1 MGARADMAV
10 RGGRFLVVGLGKTGE
25 AVSRFLAR
33 RGARV
38 TATDLSCSEKIACAD
53 ELRAMGVT
61 VAAGGHRE
69 ADFTSA
75 DTVILSPGVPPDIAP
90 VRAARAAGAEVTGE
104 AEFAFRLSGL
114 PVVAV
119 TGSNGKTTTTGLIAA
134 ILRRCGRRPFVGGNF
149 GTPFI
154 NAVENE
160 RDYDLALLEMSSF
173 QLKNTS
179 AFSPLVAVVLNVSP
193 NHLDAHP
200 DYADYVDSKRRIF
213 ANQTPKQWAVANGGD
228 SEAAA
233 MLGCSN
239 ARKVIFDR
247 SVSRPQPGL
256 VTARGR
262 TVFFNGESYDLSGSN
277 LEGAHNLENCMA
289 AVAVAAILGC
299 DPALTAQAV
308 REFRPPPHR
317 MEFVREIGRARV
329 YDDSKATNPA
339 ATARALE
346 SLAAPVVLISG
357 GKDKKTG
364 YAALRPLVEGKVS
377 SLVLFGESRA
387 AMRAELGGLAKTFVA
402 ASLEDAVRRALSDAE
417 PGGSVLFSPACSSFD
432 MFSSFE
438 ERGREFKRIVRTF
451 K

>member
-1 MGARADMAV
+1 MAV

-33 RGARV
+33 GGARV
-38 TATDLSCSEKIACAD
+38 TATDLRGPEEIACAE

-69 ADFTSA
+69 ADFVSA
-75 DTVILSPGVPPDIAP
+75 DTVILSPGVSPDIAP

-104 AEFAFRLSGL
+104 AEFSFRLSGL

-149 GTPFI
+149 GDPFI
-154 NAVENE
+154 SAVENE

-173 QLKNTS
+173 QLKTTS
-179 AFSPLVAVVLNVSP
+179 AFSPFVAVVLNVSP
-193 NHLDAHP
+193 NHLDIHP
-200 DYADYVDSKRRIF
+200 DYADYVASKRKMF
-213 ANQTPKQWAVANGGD
+213 ANQTPEQWAVANGRD
-228 SEAAA
+228 REAAA
-233 MLGCSN
+233 MPEGSK

-247 SVSRPQPGL
+247 SVSGPRPGF

-262 TVFFNGESYDLSGSN
+262 TVFFNGGSYDLSGSK

-299 DPALTAQAV
+299 DPALTALAV
-308 REFRPPPHR
+308 REFSPPPHR
-317 MEFVREIGRARV
+317 MEFVGEAGGARV

-357 GKDKKTG
+357 GRDKKTG
-364 YAALRPLVEGKVS
+364 YSGLRPLVENKVS

-387 AMRAELGGLAKTFVA
+387 AMRAELGGLAKTFIA
-402 ASLEDAVRRALSDAE
+402 NSLEEAVRRALADAE

-438 ERGREFKRIVRTF
+438 ERGREFKRIVHAL